1 MDVIVDKETI
11 LDELGYNSFLNK
23 NLYILLSGASE
34 DLPCVNLLFIILLD
48 HNNSGFSRI
57 ELENLLKEKYLYKVD
72 SLSNSIESL
81 DKQGFILHNAN
92 KYFLNDA
99 VYRSHKNNYDNYKKE
114 ANHQY
119 QTIRNNIIQKEILEG
134 FGDQAS
140 QWESFHELI
149 LTLVCLLAYKLN
161 QTDKKEDFKSIVKS
175 INLHCKTYQ
184 IEKTVEWI
192 SYLDS
197 NFQKEFSLF
206 LSSHLKA
213 CLYLMKCERTKLK
226 LDFKNTS
233 NYYPLIIRAFLV
245 ILNSYSSLKNLEN
258 SLVAT
263 VNDLLLSWIDK
274 SLKEQVEL
282 ESVVSYQMQTLESDL
297 KNRLNEYH
305 QSDAKTMEQL
315 TAKVDE
321 RVHKIETIEK
331 HYNKL
336 LVEFSSVRKE
346 KERDRKIKKLEGD
359 WKKTKDSL
367 ARKSEQYHKKEQSKY
382 LKILGLSSL
391 SCLYLVF
398 VLMLFFIPDFKS
410 LLESLF
416 PHTLLSV
423 FLYALTPIMIILAI
437 FTLPNM
443 LTNIYKHKRFDYA
456 NALADEIYKEKEK
469 ESIKLYEFYGQA
481 IQMELSQLTPEEA
494 SAIAPV
500 YHIYGGTNVISE
512 TINNLT
518 QNGVKEE

>member
-1 MDVIVDKETI
+1 M
-11 LDELGYNSFLNK
+11 
-23 NLYILLSGASE
+23 
-34 DLPCVNLLFIILLD
+34 
-48 HNNSGFSRI
+48 
-57 ELENLLKEKYLYKVD
+57 
-72 SLSNSIESL
+72 
-81 DKQGFILHNAN
+81 
-92 KYFLNDA
+92 
-99 VYRSHKNNYDNYKKE
+99 
-114 ANHQY
+114 
-119 QTIRNNIIQKEILEG
+119 
-134 FGDQAS
+134 
-140 QWESFHELI
+140 
-149 LTLVCLLAYKLN
+149 
-161 QTDKKEDFKSIVKS
+161 
-175 INLHCKTYQ
+175 
-184 IEKTVEWI
+184 
-192 SYLDS
+192 
-197 NFQKEFSLF
+197 
-206 LSSHLKA
+206 
-213 CLYLMKCERTKLK
+213 
-226 LDFKNTS
+226 
-233 NYYPLIIRAFLV
+233 
-245 ILNSYSSLKNLEN
+245 EN

-423 FLYALTPIMIILAI
+423 FLYAH
-437 FTLPNM
+437 
-443 LTNIYKHKRFDYA
+443 Y
-456 NALADEIYKEKEK
+456 
-469 ESIKLYEFYGQA
+469 
-481 IQMELSQLTPEEA
+481 
-494 SAIAPV
+494 
-500 YHIYGGTNVISE
+500 
-512 TINNLT
+512 
-518 QNGVKEE
+518 